1 VTYLPD
7 ARLEFLGRL
16 DHQVKVRGLRIELRE
31 IEQWLR
37 RQSDVRDCVVAL
49 RENTSGEKRLVAYV
63 AGDPN
68 TSLVKLR
75 SHLRQRLP
83 EYMVPSAFVILD
95 ELPHTP
101 NGKID
106 RNALPDSEK
115 RPISASKT
123 LAPPQNA
130 VEQIIT
136 DIWKEALRVDRIGRD
151 DNFFDLGGH
160 SLLIA
165 GIHSKLTASLGRELR
180 IVDLF
185 QYPTISALAEY
196 LAPTETVQPTSRSA
210 RRRERRQQEPI
221 AIIAMTGRFP
231 GAKNVEELW
240 RNLHDGVESIRRFSD
255 EELEAAG
262 VDPKVLKNRSEERR
276 VGKESRYGR
285 TANQ

>member
-1 VTYLPD
+1 ITVAGEACPAELVARWAKQRRFFNLYGPTEATIWATFAECFDSSRRPPIGRPIPGTQVYVLDQHRKPVPIGVTGELYIGGMGLARGYHNRPELTAEHFIRNPFSHHLDARLYKTGDRVRYLPD
-7 ARLEFLGRL
+7 GNLEFLGRL
-16 DHQVKVRGLRIELRE
+16 DHQVKVRGFRIELRE
-31 IEQWLR
+31 IEEWLR
-37 RQSDVRDCVVAL
+37 RHSDVRDCVVVL

-83 EYMVPSAFVILD
+83 EYMMPSAFVILD

-106 RNALPDSEK
+106 RKALPDSEK

-160 SLLIA
+160 
-165 GIHSKLTASLGRELR
+165 
-180 IVDLF
+180 
-185 QYPTISALAEY
+185 
-196 LAPTETVQPTSRSA
+196 
-210 RRRERRQQEPI
+210 
-221 AIIAMTGRFP
+221 
-231 GAKNVEELW
+231 
-240 RNLHDGVESIRRFSD
+240 
-255 EELEAAG
+255 
-262 VDPKVLKNRSEERR
+262 
-276 VGKESRYGR
+276 
-285 TANQ
+285 